1 MSEIFSRCSR
11 SLISARRARS
21 MFLQF
26 SRFWKWLRSTWLDTT
41 MPVGICVRRTAD
53 EVLLTFWPP
62 APDERYTSIL
72 MSSSR
77 SSISLSS
84 VISGMTS
91 TAANDVCRRPE
102 ASNGLMRT
110 RRWMPFSLLRKP

>member
-1 MSEIFSRCSR
+1 
-11 SLISARRARS
+11 

-91 TAANDVCRRPE
+91 TAANDVWRRPE

-110 RRWMPFSLLRKP
+110 SRWMPFSLLRKP